1 MLHLLE
7 VRCERRGL
15 ERPPVR
21 RGSMPLDRVGRLFL
35 RLDKKSLNKMSW
47 GAAIA
52 MSAAWI
58 YESERSSPK
67 FFQEAP
73 SLLGTPQ
80 ARVLTEQDFEKWN
93 SAMVPKED
101 QVTWKPEPEQA
112 AKRQ

>member
-1 MLHLLE
+1 M
-7 VRCERRGL
+7 V
-15 ERPPVR
+15 
-21 RGSMPLDRVGRLFL
+21 LDRVTQLFL
-35 RLDKKSLNKMSW
+35 QFDKKSLNKMSW
-47 GAAIA
+47 GVAIA
-52 MSAAWI
+52 MSAGWI

-73 SLLGTPQ
+73 TLIGTPQ

-101 QVTWKPEPEQA
+101 QVSWKPEPGQA